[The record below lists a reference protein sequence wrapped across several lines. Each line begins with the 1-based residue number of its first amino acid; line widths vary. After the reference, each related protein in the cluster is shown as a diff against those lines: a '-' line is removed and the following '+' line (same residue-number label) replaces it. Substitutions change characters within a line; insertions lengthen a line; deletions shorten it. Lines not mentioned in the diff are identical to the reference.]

1 MASGARILATKAIAV
16 VIVVAMLDAVGVPPV
31 IMMMVTGAVLVVW
44 LFSRHTQSRE
54 VEKLFD
60 FYVAADAILREEE
73 RRWYAFEIS
82 EVISEGE
89 RSLEAIADPPPLHL
103 FALASLYHR
112 LGDHKSA
119 VDYLSRLVEDERY
132 DELHRAVPSPQLRR
146 YVSMLRR
153 IEDEPSVAPQA
164 LAAVRNLERARRK
177 HARELLDENRNLLEG
192 DKQIEELAAALM
204 DAKVAEEALNEQ
216 RSGLTPLSAPP
227 PISEVLHNVYD
238 EQSTSH

>member
-1 MASGARILATKAIAV
+1 MASGARTLATKAIAV
-16 VIVVAMLDAVGVPPV
+16 VIIVALLDAVGVPPV

-73 RRWYAFEIS
+73 RRWYGFEIN

-89 RSLEAIADPPPLHL
+89 RSLEAMADPPPLHL
-103 FALASLYHR
+103 FALASLHHR
-112 LGDHKSA
+112 LGEHKSA
-119 VDYLSRLVEDERY
+119 VEYLSRLVEDERY

-153 IEDEPSVAPQA
+153 IEDEPSIAPQA
-164 LAAVRNLERARRK
+164 LAAVRNLERARKK
-177 HARELLDENRNLLEG
+177 HARELLLESRDRLEG
-192 DKQIEELAAALM
+192 DKQIEQIANAII
-204 DAKVAEEALNEQ
+204 DAKTTVAEKEQ
-216 RSGLTPLSAPP
+216 RSGSTPLSAPP

-238 EQSTSH
+238 EQSPSN

>member
-1 MASGARILATKAIAV
+1 MASGARTLATKAIAV
-16 VIVVAMLDAVGVPPV
+16 VIIVALLDAVGVPPV

-44 LFSRHTQSRE
+44 LFARHTQSRE

-103 FALASLYHR
+103 FVLASLHYR
-112 LGDHKSA
+112 LGEHKAA
-119 VDYLSRLVEDERY
+119 VEYLSRVVEDERY

-153 IEDEPSVAPQA
+153 IEDEPSIAPQA
-164 LAAVRNLERARRK
+164 LAAVRNLERARKK
-177 HARELLDENRNLLEG
+177 HARELLLESRERLEG
-192 DKQIEELAAALM
+192 DQQLEQMAAAIIE
-204 DAKVAEEALNEQ
+204 AKTSEAAKEQ
-216 RSGLTPLSAPP
+216 QSGLQPLSAPP

-238 EQSTSH
+238 EQSPSN

>member
-60 FYVAADAILREEE
+60 FYVAAAAILREEE

-119 VDYLSRLVEDERY
+119 VEYLSRLVED
-132 DELHRAVPSPQLRR
+132 
-146 YVSMLRR
+146 
-153 IEDEPSVAPQA
+153 
-164 LAAVRNLERARRK
+164 
-177 HARELLDENRNLLEG
+177 
-192 DKQIEELAAALM
+192 
-204 DAKVAEEALNEQ
+204 
-216 RSGLTPLSAPP
+216 
-227 PISEVLHNVYD
+227 
-238 EQSTSH
+238 

>member
-16 VIVVAMLDAVGVPPV
+16 VIIVALLDAVGVPPV

-119 VDYLSRLVEDERY
+119 VEYLSRLVEDERY

-177 HARELLDENRNLLEG
+177 HARDLLLESRDHLAG
-192 DKQIEELAAALM
+192 DQQIEELVSAM
-204 DAKVAEEALNEQ
+204 SDTKTKSPETAEQSEP
-216 RSGLTPLSAPP
+216 RPLSAPP

-238 EQSTSH
+238 DQSPSS

>member
-16 VIVVAMLDAVGVPPV
+16 VIIVALLDAVGVPPV

-103 FALASLYHR
+103 FTLASLYHR
-112 LGDHKSA
+112 
-119 VDYLSRLVEDERY
+119 
-132 DELHRAVPSPQLRR
+132 RR
-146 YVSMLRR
+146 S
-153 IEDEPSVAPQA
+153 
-164 LAAVRNLERARRK
+164 
-177 HARELLDENRNLLEG
+177 
-192 DKQIEELAAALM
+192 
-204 DAKVAEEALNEQ
+204 
-216 RSGLTPLSAPP
+216 
-227 PISEVLHNVYD
+227 
-238 EQSTSH
+238 